1 MRLLTALLAASLAI
15 TADGRAQ
22 VLPFGEFKARDGR
35 PGPGKTWSV
44 NDAQGNALAAQI
56 NAVARLTPIVVD
68 YDHQTIHAITTG
80 AKAPAS
86 GWITRV
92 EWLNGKGLFAQVDWT
107 DNAKALI
114 DANEYRFFSP
124 VIQHDEATGQ
134 VTGVLMGALVNYPA
148 LLGMQ
153 AVEAALAAQFS
164 TPRTTTPES
173 TDMTILAAL
182 LLAAG
187 LPADTTEAAALSA
200 VSALRATAEAARA
213 RPAVPA
219 ALAGV
224 LGIAPTA
231 DEAAAL
237 AAVTTLQTNA
247 TAAAAASGNVA
258 AAMQQVAAL
267 QGQMASL
274 LQAQTEGEITALV
287 DGAIAAGKFVPAF
300 RDELLKLGRTSKVAL
315 AGMVGAAPVIPGLAG
330 QNTTAAAAAAGT
342 QGAPGAEAALSSA
355 EALKAAALMGITAE
369 AWAAGLKKAA

>member
-35 PGPGKTWSV
+35 PGPGKTWSLT
-44 NDAQGNALAAQI
+44 NAQGAALAAQI
-56 NAVARLTPIVVD
+56 NAVAKLTPIVVD

-86 GWITRV
+86 GWITQV
-92 EWLNGKGLFAQVDWT
+92 EWLNGQGLFAQVDWT
-107 DNAKALI
+107 ANAKALI
-114 DANEYRFFSP
+114 AADEYRFFSP

-164 TPRTTTPES
+164 APRTTTSES

-182 LLAAG
+182 LLAIG
-187 LPADTTEAAALSA
+187 LPADTTEATALTA
-200 VSALRATAEAARA
+200 VSALKATADTAKA

-231 DEAAAL
+231 DEAVAL
-237 AAVTTLQTNA
+237 AAVTALQSSAA
-247 TAAAAASGNVA
+247 TVAAASGNMVT
-258 AAMQQVAAL
+258 AMAQVAAL
-267 QGQMASL
+267 QGQMATL
-274 LQAQTEGEITALV
+274 VQAQTEGEITTLV

-300 RDELLKLGRTSKVAL
+300 RDELLKLGRSSKAAL

-330 QNTTAAAAAAGT
+330 QATAAAAAAAGA
-342 QGAPGAEAALSSA
+342 QGEPGALAALSSA
-355 EALKAAALMGITAE
+355 DAIKAAALMGITPE
-369 AWAAGLKKAA
+369 AWAAAIKKAA

>member
-35 PGPGKTWSV
+35 PGPGKTWKLD
-44 NDAQGNALAAQI
+44 DAKGAALAARM
-56 NAVARLTPIVVD
+56 NAVAALTPIVVD

-86 GWITRV
+86 GWIGQV

-107 DNAKALI
+107 VNAKALI
-114 DANEYRFFSP
+114 AAEEYRYFSP
-124 VIQHDEATGQ
+124 VIEHDEDTGE

-153 AVEAALAAQFS
+153 AVEAALATQFS
-164 TPRTTTPES
+164 TPRTTTTPES

-182 LLAAG
+182 LIAAG
-187 LPADTTEAAALSA
+187 LPAGTTEADALSA
-200 VSALRATAEAARA
+200 VSALKATADTAKA
-213 RPAVPA
+213 RPAVPT
-219 ALAGV
+219 ALAGL

-237 AAVTTLQTNA
+237 AAVTALQSSAA
-247 TAAAAASGNVA
+247 TGLAG
-258 AAMQQVAAL
+258 AMQQVTAL
-267 QGQMASL
+267 QGQVTALM
-274 LQAQTEGEITALV
+274 QAQGEAEITTLV
-287 DGAIAAGKFVPAF
+287 DSAIAAGKFVPAF
-300 RDELLKLGRTSKVAL
+300 RDELVKLGRTNKAAL

-330 QNTTAAAAAAGT
+330 QATAAAAAAAAV
-342 QGAPGAEAALSSA
+342 QGDSTAVAALSGA

-369 AWAAGLKKAA
+369 AWAAGLKKTA